1 MSKASF
7 LSRLWKKGIFGK
19 TACIFVCIGILLVF
33 PIWLIVHLV
42 RKHKEKKQI
51 QTAEV
56 KN

>member
-1 MSKASF
+1 MSKASL

-19 TACIFVCIGILLVF
+19 TACIFVCIGIILVF

-42 RKHKEKKQI
+42 RKHKEKKQM
-51 QTAEV
+51 QTTEV